1 MGKNM
6 QVNNWVFRF
15 RNLFFVLPFLFLFS
29 CTSEENGDNKN
40 AENKNGDKAM
50 RAGGWSDA
58 PITDEWIRNA
68 AEFAVKAKQEE
79 MRKTETQ
86 KSASLKLVKILNAKQ
101 QVVAGMN
108 YDLKLQAEMDATNKI
123 AKAIVWRQLSG
134 DFKLTSWN
142 WE

>member
-1 MGKNM
+1 MKN
-6 QVNNWVFRF
+6 
-15 RNLFFVLPFLFLFS
+15 
-29 CTSEENGDNKN
+29 E
-40 AENKNGDKAM
+40 DKTM

-58 PITDEWIRNA
+58 KITDEWPRNA

-86 KSASLKLVKILNAKQ
+86 KTVSIKLVKIISVKQ

-108 YDLKLQAEMDATNKI
+108 YDLKLQVEMDGITKT
-123 AKAIVWRQLSG
+123 AKAVVWRQLSG
-134 DFKLTSWN
+134 DFKLTSWS